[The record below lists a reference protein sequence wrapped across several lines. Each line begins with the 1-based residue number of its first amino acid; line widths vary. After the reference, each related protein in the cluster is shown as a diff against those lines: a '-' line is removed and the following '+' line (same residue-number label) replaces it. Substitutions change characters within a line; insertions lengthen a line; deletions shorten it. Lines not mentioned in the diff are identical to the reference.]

1 VSRAGDQIRINGIV
15 APEVLPGLLLRHPSC
30 SLFVRSQALSEE
42 YREWTFEPMSDAR
55 TIPRLGDQVVLVRAL
70 HLGNRS
76 ARAYYMDLSLPERI
90 NDYTYILDGEELQQI
105 PTYRIEPEG
114 AVIPALACEV
124 FGEYTLYYSRPDPAV
139 GIGVLR
145 QGLTHATYKTTIAED
160 LGYICRD
167 EGLVH
172 DAIEAFSIAIEE
184 GPSTYFTLLERAALR
199 AQVGDA
205 IGAAAD
211 RTAADLLAHR

>member
-1 VSRAGDQIRINGIV
+1 MRINGSV
-15 APEVLPGLLLRHPSC
+15 APEALPGVLLRHPSC
-30 SLFVRSQALSEE
+30 SLFVCTQAGSNE
-42 YREWTFEPMSDAR
+42 YREWMFEPMSDAR
-55 TIPRLGDQVVLVRAL
+55 TIPRLGDRFVLVRAL
-70 HLGNRS
+70 HLGDRS
-76 ARAYYMDLSLPERI
+76 ARVYYMDLSLPERI
-90 NDYTYILDGEELQQI
+90 NDYIYMLDGEQLQQI

-139 GIGVLR
+139 GIGVLL
-145 QGLTHATYKTTIAED
+145 QGLMHATYKTTIAED

-172 DAIEAFSIAIEE
+172 EAIEAFTTAIEE
-184 GPSTYFTLLERAALR
+184 GPSTYFTLVERAALR

-205 IGAAAD
+205 VGAAAD
-211 RTAADLLAHR
+211 RTAADLLARG